1 MNYSTSLTYILRKS
15 FRLNWSVYM
24 ARIFTELKILM
35 YIIFLL
41 KLAAVSRVS

>member
-1 MNYSTSLTYILRKS
+1 MNYSTSLTYILRS